1 MNTSIIRLNI
11 RSELKL
17 QHRVST
23 LHLTSSLSF
32 LFHFSSG
39 LFPPFS
45 FSAPSF
51 YLLSLITPDLLL
63 LISPSLSPA
72 SLFSL
77 SFSEH
82 DFFSLLFR
90 LSVLC
95 FDSLSL
101 PLSLSVSSPLADE
114 RAECFLLPPEQMK
127 MKVWSVCWRRYRGNV
142 SPVCSPSTP
151 NEQLLTRKHLFRKK
165 NTTNESTHTHT
176 QRKPRNE
183 HKQSYNQERHTDGHN
198 QKTHTHTEL
207 PVFLAGSRRIFNPHH
222 AAGIDI
228 RASLSPSI
236 SRRERR
242 WEEGRIIYNKG
253 GAVGLWTPERIE
265 VISPST
271 DVTANIQRL
280 SGARAETETETR
292 SSSCSDF
299 SSSCLCHFPTLFPLH
314 LCFIC

>member
-51 YLLSLITPDLLL
+51 HLLSLITPDLLL

-101 PLSLSVSSPLADE
+101 PPSLSVSSPLADE

-176 QRKPRNE
+176 QRE
-183 HKQSYNQERHTDGHN
+183 NQGMNTNRATTKKDTLMGII
-198 QKTHTHTEL
+198 KRHTHTL
-207 PVFLAGSRRIFNPHH
+207 
-222 AAGIDI
+222 
-228 RASLSPSI
+228 
-236 SRRERR
+236 
-242 WEEGRIIYNKG
+242 
-253 GAVGLWTPERIE
+253 
-265 VISPST
+265 
-271 DVTANIQRL
+271 
-280 SGARAETETETR
+280 
-292 SSSCSDF
+292 
-299 SSSCLCHFPTLFPLH
+299 SCLCSWQGVGGSLILIMQQVSISEPRCH
-314 LCFIC
+314 LLLAGERDAERRAGSYTIKEELLVCGRRSV